1 MRSLLLGT
9 PTLGFEVLSG
19 FPVGEAGAAQLSSAR
34 RGVPCLAVWEPL
46 RSGLR
51 AGALVSPGRV
61 EGAGFL
67 GSFRVER
74 GMACFSLAVKVGSAT
89 HELPLS
95 TVVAEGL
102 G

>member
-1 MRSLLLGT
+1 
-9 PTLGFEVLSG
+9 
-19 FPVGEAGAAQLSSAR
+19 
-34 RGVPCLAVWEPL
+34 
-46 RSGLR
+46 LR
-51 AGALVSPGRV
+51 AGALVSPGGV